1 MSQRTRSLTLTGLLT
16 GFIVLCLYAASVAP
30 TGRAG
35 FLVLAS
41 FVVGF
46 VFLLSGWRWA
56 LGGLAASL
64 LLAFLILPD
73 KLGLLPF
80 ALLFG
85 PYPLLKNAVER
96 LNRLWL
102 EWVLKLAGFGVLLF
116 TGWSLFSPLLPAALG
131 TGLAPAIL
139 VALLVIGFVVY
150 DWLFT
155 QWVHFFLHR
164 VVPRFRNR
172 SR

>member
-1 MSQRTRSLTLTGLLT
+1 MSARTRSLTLTGLLT
-16 GFIVLCLYAASVAP
+16 GFIVLCLYAASIVP

-41 FVVGF
+41 FLVGS
-46 VFLLSGWRWA
+46 VLLLSGWRWA
-56 LGGLAASL
+56 LGGLVASL
-64 LLAFLILPD
+64 LLAFWMLPD

-102 EWVLKLAGFGVLLF
+102 EWVIKLVGFGLLLF
-116 TGWSLFSPLLPAALG
+116 LGLSLFSPLLPAILR

-139 VALLVIGFVVY
+139 IAFLFIGFVVY

-164 VVPRFRNR
+164 IVPRFRNV